1 MRFTDIFIK
10 KPILAVVVNL
20 LILLV
25 GLQAVRNL
33 PVQQYPSMES
43 TSITIT
49 TRFYGASAEDV
60 RGFVTTPI
68 ERSVSAVD
76 GVDYVE
82 SASTAGLS
90 TITVRLRLNVE
101 SKGALAEVGARLDA
115 VRNQLPPEAEAPSLE
130 ITRADR
136 PFASFYLSAVSESMD
151 RMQLTEFLSRQIEP
165 ELISVRGVQRAQILG
180 GRAPAM
186 RIWLDPARLA
196 QLGLSPG
203 DVNTAL
209 IRNNFISTV
218 GRTQGEAIQVELMTD
233 TDLKSAKEFGDIIVR
248 ERDGA
253 TVRLRDVAKVELGSE
268 EAFDETAFT
277 GQPAI
282 FVGVWSNPGVN
293 EIELAHRLRAKIE
306 EINTTLPAG
315 TSLILAYDATLY
327 MEAALKEIAKTLAE
341 TIAIVA
347 FVVFLF
353 MGSIRTVLVPLVAI
367 PLSLVGA
374 GLFMFMAGFS
384 LNLLTIL
391 AIVLAVGLVVDDAI
405 VVVENIE
412 RRVRE
417 GNTRMQAALLGA
429 RELFAPIISMTITL
443 AAVYAPIGFQG
454 GLTGILFRE
463 FAFTLAAAVIV
474 SGIVAVTLSPIMSAV
489 LVQETGKQGWWT
501 RWVNA
506 RFEAIKRVYGRML
519 EGILAMPRTVSM
531 LCVGAVIIAPA
542 LYLFSPKE
550 LAPVE
555 DQSGIFFFVNSAP
568 EASLNYTING
578 ARKVA
583 GKLKELPETKYIW
596 QITMPTGGMGG
607 IQTVPW
613 SERER
618 TTQEMLGELYGRLAM
633 VPQVQIFPALPPSLP
648 GAGQF
653 DVEMVVTSSQE
664 PAELQALAGQL
675 VGHAFQSGLFLY
687 ADTDLK
693 FDQPQARITL
703 DRSKLADLG
712 LDPAVA
718 GRELSVLLSG
728 GYVNRF
734 NLGGRSYTVIPQ
746 LPDAQREYAE
756 QLLSVQIARP
766 DGSMIPVSSFA
777 NIETQVG
784 PRSLNRFQQ
793 RNSFRVQG
801 AVVPG
806 VTKEQ
811 ALSALEAKARE
822 ILPAGSGIDYAGE
835 SRQIRKE
842 ASSLVQTMV
851 LALALIYLVLAAQF
865 ASFRDPLII
874 LLGSVPLAIV
884 SALVLTFADLTTIN
898 IYSQVGLITLV
909 GLISKNGI
917 LIVEFARTLQENGKD
932 KITAIR
938 EGAQTRLRPILMTT
952 AATIFGHLPL
962 VFVTGAGA
970 QARNSIGIVL
980 VVGMLVGTVFTLV
993 VVPALYVLVAGKHV
1007 KHAEIS
1013 EEELTKTARVSEKVG
1028 PSPTAVPA

>member
-25 GLQAVRNL
+25 GWRAAMNL

-49 TRFYGASAEDV
+49 TRFFGASAEDV

-82 SASTAGLS
+82 STSTAGQSLI
-90 TITVRLRLNVE
+90 TIRLRLNVE
-101 SKGALAEVGARLDA
+101 SKGALAEVSARLEA
-115 VRNQLPPEAEAPSLE
+115 VRNQLPPAAEAPAIE

-136 PFASFYLSAVSESMD
+136 PFASFYLSAVSETMD
-151 RMQLTEFLSRQIEP
+151 RVQLTEFISRQIEP
-165 ELISVRGVQRAQILG
+165 ELLSVRGVQRAQLLG

-186 RIWLDPARLA
+186 RIWLDPAKLA

-203 DVNTAL
+203 DVDSAL
-209 IRNNFISTV
+209 ARNNFIATV
-218 GRTQGEAIQVELMTD
+218 GRTQGDSIQVELLTD
-233 TDLKSAKEFGDIIVR
+233 TDLRNAKQFADIIVR

-253 TVRLRDVAKVELGSE
+253 AVRLRDVATVELGSE

-282 FVGVWSNPGVN
+282 FIGVWSNPGVN
-293 EIELAHRLRAKIE
+293 EIELAHRLRAAVE
-306 EINTTLPAG
+306 QINTTLPKG
-315 TSLILAYDATLY
+315 TSMILAYDATLY

-341 TIAIVA
+341 TIGIVA
-347 FVVFLF
+347 LVVFLF
-353 MGSIRTVLVPLVAI
+353 MGSLRTVLVPLVAI

-374 GLFMFMAGFS
+374 AGFMYIAGFS

-417 GNTRMQAALLGA
+417 GNTRIQAALLGA

-463 FAFTLAAAVIV
+463 FAFTLAAAVVV
-474 SGIVAVTLSPIMSAV
+474 SGIVAVTLSPIMSAM
-489 LVQETGKQGWWT
+489 LVSDAGRQSWWT

-506 RFEAIKRVYGRML
+506 RFDSIKRVYGWML
-519 EGILAMPRTVSM
+519 TGILTMPRVVSL
-531 LCVGAVIIAPA
+531 LCVGAVITAPA
-542 LYLFSPKE
+542 LYMFSPKE
-550 LAPVE
+550 LAPEE
-555 DQSGIFFFVNSAP
+555 DQSGVFLIVNSAP
-568 EASLNYTING
+568 EASLNYTIAGSRN
-578 ARKVA
+578 VA
-583 GKLKELPETKYIW
+583 SVLKELPETKYIW
-596 QITMPTGGMGG
+596 QITTATGGFGG

-613 SERER
+613 GER
-618 TTQEMLGELYGRLAM
+618 TRSTQELVGDLYGRLSQ
-633 VPQVQIFPALPPSLP
+633 VPQVQVFPALPKSLP
-648 GAGQF
+648 GAGNF
-653 DVEMVVTSSQE
+653 DVEMIVTSSRE

-675 VGHAFQSGLFLY
+675 VGFAFESGMFLY

-693 FDQPQARITL
+693 LDQPQARITL
-703 DRSKLADLG
+703 DRARLADLG
-712 LDPAVA
+712 LDPAIA

-734 NLGGRSYTVIPQ
+734 NLDGRSYTVIPQ
-746 LPDAQREYAE
+746 LPDAQRAYAE
-756 QLLSVQIARP
+756 QLLSVQLARP
-766 DGSMIPVSSFA
+766 DGKMIPVSSFA
-777 NIETQVG
+777 KIESQVG

-822 ILPAGSGIDYAGE
+822 ILPTGSGIDYAGE

-842 ASSLVQTMV
+842 ASSLVQTMM

-884 SALVLTFADLTTIN
+884 SALVLTFSDLTTIN

-909 GLISKNGI
+909 GLIAKNGI
-917 LIVEFARTLQENGKD
+917 LIVEFARTLQEQGKD

-970 QARNSIGIVL
+970 QSRNSIGIVL

-993 VVPALYVLVAGKHV
+993 VVPAIYVLIAGKHV
-1007 KHAEIS
+1007 KEDEI
-1013 EEELTKTARVSEKVG
+1013 EEPSIARVGV
-1028 PSPTAVPA
+1028 VPKLPRALPA